1 MKLFEILY
9 DLDEGCEIVYIHES
23 VDPDDEYL
31 GMKGRKRWIK
41 DAKTHG
47 YKVEEDGDTLN
58 AFDGE
63 YEVGAHFE
71 DDAHPTEDLHGYL
84 DLPLEEA
91 AVRQFKR
98 FGNAIKRQY
107 RCTSGPK
114 KGKIVASPQ
123 ACGTRKD
130 PRKVRHGRK
139 VARMKKGVRIRKTT
153 IAKKKSVS
161 RMVTRMNRR
170 LSGK

>member
-1 MKLFEILY
+1 MKLFEILEEMNPQTSDMY
-9 DLDEGCEIVYIHES
+9 DDFSEGCEIVYT
-23 VDPDDEYL
+23 D
-31 GMKGRKRWIK
+31 
-41 DAKTHG
+41 
-47 YKVEEDGDTLN
+47 EDGEILS
-58 AFDGE
+58 
-63 YEVGAHFE
+63 
-71 DDAHPTEDLHGYL
+71 
-84 DLPLEEA
+84 EA
-91 AVRQFKR
+91 AIRQFKR

-139 VARMKKGVRIRKTT
+139 VARMKKGVRIRKST

-170 LSGK
+170 LSGKK